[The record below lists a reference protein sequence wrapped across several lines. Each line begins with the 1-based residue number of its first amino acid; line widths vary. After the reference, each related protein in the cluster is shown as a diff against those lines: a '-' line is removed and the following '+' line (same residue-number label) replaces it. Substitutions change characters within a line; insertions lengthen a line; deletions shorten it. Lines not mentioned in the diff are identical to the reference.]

1 MTLLASGK
9 DFDEAHS
16 IIKNMMECENGVFEW
31 SRSYNS
37 PLEMSKLAL
46 VNFSLSSEKATRAS
60 PLTLTHPDIN
70 GPTTHWLT
78 AKPHAKLLGILLDS
92 KLTWKAQHEKVR
104 EKAIKWT
111 AAFKRFAKVAS
122 GIHMCNAC
130 KLYNAVAVPKISYTA
145 DLWYHPRSL
154 HQTDKN

>member
-1 MTLLASGK
+1 MLLYTIYNAPLIRIANPNNPNEHIIGFVDDTTLLASGK
-9 DFDEAHS
+9 DFDKAHS

-46 VNFSLSSEKATRAS
+46 VNFSLSSKKATRAS

-70 GPTTHWLT
+70 SPTTHRLM
-78 AKPHAKLLGILLDS
+78 AKPHTKLLGILLNS
-92 KLTWKAQHEKVR
+92 KLTWKAQYEKVC

-111 AAFKRFAKVAS
+111 AAFK
-122 GIHMCNAC
+122 
-130 KLYNAVAVPKISYTA
+130 
-145 DLWYHPRSL
+145 
-154 HQTDKN
+154 